1 MGDSTRRRT
10 TRVLLVEHH
19 ASFRQAMAFILERE
33 PGLTVV
39 GQAGTLAEARA
50 FLCATDVVL
59 LALQLPDGNGTQLI
73 TELHSVNPEAQALV
87 LSGSGPTALAR
98 AVRAGAAGVLPKTI
112 SLAEVID
119 ALRRVGA
126 GEVLANRSQLRSLSS
141 YETQADGKEDAA
153 AVSTLTRRE
162 AEVLGLL
169 GEGLGDKEIAAR
181 LYVSSE
187 TIKTHMANI
196 LNKLGA
202 ESRLQALIVALRQGI
217 ITLD

>member
-1 MGDSTRRRT
+1 
-10 TRVLLVEHH
+10 
-19 ASFRQAMAFILERE
+19 MAFILERE

-119 ALRRVGA
+119 ALRRVAA

-141 YETQADGKEDAA
+141 AEPPPDGKEDGTGA
-153 AVSTLTRRE
+153 SSLTRRE
-162 AEVLGLL
+162 AEVLSLL